1 MSEERRD
8 NPGQVALGWLEGH
21 TPASVPYIIGFS
33 IFIPVLLASNIALE
47 FWLDRSDLW
56 LTNLRDGLLNA
67 GVMATWGIPLT
78 IILTEVVT
86 KMLARSYIAKREKE
100 ATARLLRHQEEMA
113 AQRAE
118 LESQNTELE
127 SRREESAAQREEL
140 VARREELAARREE
153 LVAQR
158 EESVTRREELTAW
171 YAGQVAKWE
180 ERKRQAET
188 DGKDFTEP
196 MPEPPPGINT
206 NGHVS

>member
-100 ATARLLRHQEEMA
+100 ATARLLRQNEEIA
-113 AQRAE
+113 AQ
-118 LESQNTELE
+118 
-127 SRREESAAQREEL
+127 
-140 VARREELAARREE
+140 
-153 LVAQR
+153 
-158 EESVTRREELTAW
+158 REELTAW
-171 YAGQVAKWE
+171 YAGQIAKWE
-180 ERKRQAET
+180 ERKRQAEA

-196 MPEPPPGINT
+196 MPDPPPGINT

>member
-113 AQRAE
+113 A
-118 LESQNTELE
+118 
-127 SRREESAAQREEL
+127 
-140 VARREELAARREE
+140 RREELAA
-153 LVAQR
+153 
-158 EESVTRREELTAW
+158 W
-171 YAGQVAKWE
+171 YTGQIAKWE
-180 ERKRQAET
+180 ERKQQAEA

>member
-33 IFIPVLLASNIALE
+33 IFIPVLLVSNIALE
-47 FWLDRSDLW
+47 FWLDRSDPW

-113 AQRAE
+113 A
-118 LESQNTELE
+118 
-127 SRREESAAQREEL
+127 
-140 VARREELAARREE
+140 
-153 LVAQR
+153 
-158 EESVTRREELTAW
+158 W
-171 YAGQVAKWE
+171 YSGQVAKWE
-180 ERKRQAET
+180 ERKQQAEA
-188 DGKDFTEP
+188 DGRDFTEP